1 MKTLYLDCGMGA
13 AGDMLTAAL
22 MGLTEDRKA
31 ALEEL
36 NRAFA
41 GRAVLTLT
49 PDRKGGLEGLHCTVS
64 IDGDTEEQDA
74 HARHHHHHASLPEVE
89 AFIGGL
95 KLPGPVIADALEVFR
110 LIAEAEAKVHGRTME
125 NIHFHE
131 LGTLDAMA
139 DVVSV
144 CYLMYLLRPDR
155 IAASPV
161 HVGSGTVHTAHGE
174 LPVPAPATME
184 LLKGIPIYSGEIRG
198 ELCTPTGAALLKHF
212 VSSFGDMPA
221 MRVGKIGYGTGTK
234 EFPRANILRAL
245 LGEGEEESESLVE
258 FSCNLDDSTPE
269 DLGYA
274 MEALFQ
280 AGALDVWFTPIG
292 MKKSRP
298 AIMLCCLGR
307 EEKREAL
314 LNCLFR
320 HTGTLGV
327 REFPC
332 RRWALQRSMRTAETP
347 WGPVRIKRSE
357 GFGVTR
363 EKAEYED
370 LKEIAGKENL
380 TLREVRE
387 AIKNPPA

>member
-22 MGLTEDRKA
+22 MGLTDDREA

-41 GRAVLTLT
+41 GKAVLSLS
-49 PDRKGGLEGLHCTVS
+49 PDRKGSLHGLHCTVS
-64 IDGDTEEQDA
+64 IDGDVEGQEEKD
-74 HARHHHHHASLPEVE
+74 HHHHHHHTSLAEVE
-89 AFIGGL
+89 AFIGSL
-95 KLPGPVIADALEVFR
+95 RLPEKAVADALAVFR
-110 LIAEAEAKVHGRTME
+110 LIAEAEGKVHGSTME

-144 CYLMYLLRPDR
+144 CYLMHLLKPDR
-155 IAASPV
+155 VAASPV
-161 HVGSGTVHTAHGE
+161 HVGSGTVRTAHGE
-174 LPVPAPATME
+174 LSVPAPATME
-184 LLKGIPIYSGEIRG
+184 LLKGIPIYAGEIRG

-212 VSSFGDMPA
+212 VDRFGTMPA
-221 MRVGKIGYGTGTK
+221 MSVEKIGYGTGTK
-234 EFPRANILRAL
+234 EFPQANILRAL
-245 LGEGEEESESLVE
+245 LGDAEDEGERLLEL
-258 FSCNLDDSTPE
+258 SCNLDDSTPE

-280 AGALDVWFTPIG
+280 AGALDVWYTPIG

-298 AIMLCCLGR
+298 AVMLSCLGR
-307 EEKREAL
+307 AEQREAL
-314 LNCLFR
+314 LRCLFR

-332 RRWALQRSMRTAETP
+332 SRVTLTRSFRTAGKQP
-347 WGPVRIKRSE
+347 LLRSI
-357 GFGVTR
+357 R
-363 EKAEYED
+363 RRKA
-370 LKEIAGKENL
+370 
-380 TLREVRE
+380 
-387 AIKNPPA
+387 

>member
-22 MGLTEDRKA
+22 MGLTEDREA
-31 ALEEL
+31 VLEEL
-36 NRAFA
+36 NLAFA
-41 GRAVLTLT
+41 GRAVLMLT
-49 PDRKGGLEGLHCTVS
+49 RDRKGGLEGLHCTVS
-64 IDGDTEEQDA
+64 IDGETEEQDS
-74 HARHHHHHASLPEVE
+74 HTHHHHHHASLPEVE

-95 KLPGPVIADALEVFR
+95 NLPGPVIADALAVFR

-144 CYLMYLLRPDR
+144 CYLISLLRPDR
-155 IAASPV
+155 IKASPV

-184 LLKGIPIYSGEIRG
+184 LLKGIPIYSSDIRG

-212 VSSFGDMPA
+212 VSSFGDLPA

-245 LGEGEEESESLVE
+245 LGETEEESRQLLEL
-258 FSCNLDDSTPE
+258 SCNVDDSTPE
-269 DLGYA
+269 ELGYA
-274 MEALFQ
+274 LEALFA

-298 AIMLCCLGR
+298 AVMLSCLGR
-307 EEKREAL
+307 EEKREEL
-314 LNCLFR
+314 LTCLFR

-327 REFPC
+327 RECTC
-332 RRWALQRSMRTAETP
+332 RRWALQRSIRTFDTP
-347 WGPVRIKRSE
+347 WGPVRVKQAE

-370 LKEIAGKENL
+370 LKAIAEKENL
-380 TLREVRE
+380 TLNEIRE
-387 AIKNPPA
+387 AIKNPPV

>member
-22 MGLTEDRKA
+22 MGLTDDREA

-41 GRAVLTLT
+41 GRVVFSLT
-49 PDRKGGLEGLHCTVS
+49 PDRKGSLAGLHCTVS
-64 IDGDTEEQDA
+64 IDGDVEGQEE
-74 HARHHHHHASLPEVE
+74 HAHHHHHHHSSLADAEAFISSLSLPEAV
-89 AFIGGL
+89 
-95 KLPGPVIADALEVFR
+95 VADALAVFR
-110 LIAEAEAKVHGRTME
+110 AIAEAEAKVHGTTME

-144 CYLMYLLRPDR
+144 CYLMHRLKPDR
-155 IAASPV
+155 VAASPV
-161 HVGSGTVHTAHGE
+161 HVGSGTVHTAHGV
-174 LPVPAPATME
+174 LSVPAPATTE
-184 LLKGIPIYSGEIRG
+184 LLKGIPIYSSETLG

-212 VSSFGDMPA
+212 ADSFGAMPA
-221 MRVGKIGYGTGTK
+221 MRVEKIGYGTGTK
-234 EFPRANILRAL
+234 EFPRPNILRAM
-245 LGEGEEESESLVE
+245 LGKTEEEGERLLEL
-258 FSCNLDDSTPE
+258 SCNLDDSTPE

-298 AIMLCCLGR
+298 AVMLSCLGR
-307 EEKREAL
+307 EAQREAL
-314 LNCLFR
+314 LTCLFR

-327 REFPC
+327 REFVC
-332 RRWALQRSMRTAETP
+332 SRAALARSVRTADTP

-357 GFGVTR
+357 GFGVVR

-370 LKEIAGKENL
+370 LKAIAEKEKL
-380 TLREVRE
+380 TLDDIRK
-387 AIKNPPA
+387 AL